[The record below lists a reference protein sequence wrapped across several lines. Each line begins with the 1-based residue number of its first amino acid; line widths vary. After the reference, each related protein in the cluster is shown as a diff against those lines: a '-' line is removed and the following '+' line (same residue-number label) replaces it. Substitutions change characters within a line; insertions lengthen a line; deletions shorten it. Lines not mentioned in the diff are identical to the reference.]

1 MVKLYGTDITIYT
14 PEDARNILGVSATQ
28 VSRLCASLGA
38 PQLGKFYL
46 INDELLAAMK
56 ERKGKRV
63 GLKRKQL
70 INRNQLFDMQEIVDI
85 ILK

>member
-46 INDELLAAMK
+46 INDEL
-56 ERKGKRV
+56 
-63 GLKRKQL
+63 
-70 INRNQLFDMQEIVDI
+70 F
-85 ILK
+85 

>member
-56 ERKGKRV
+56 ERKGKR
-63 GLKRKQL
+63 GRPKEKT
-70 INRNQLFDMQEIVDI
+70 VD
-85 ILK
+85 